1 MAAIKEAHK
10 MDYIM
15 ETVGLRKAYKD
26 NIVVDDVNMH
36 ISKGAIYGFVGPNGA
51 GKSTVMKM
59 ILSLIQPDAGEV
71 QLLGEKVTSHSYEIF
86 KKVGSII
93 ENPYFYDKMTARQ
106 NLELHCE
113 YMGFPNKE
121 RIDEVLHLVDLQNV
135 EKKQVCHYSLGMKQ
149 RLAIA
154 RAILAKPEFLIL
166 DEPINALDPE
176 GIREMRTL
184 FQRLNQEDGTTI
196 FISSHILS
204 EVDLLADTIGI
215 IQHGK
220 LLTELPIEE
229 IHKHQTD
236 YISLQ
241 VDDVTRVAA
250 LLENMRI
257 TNFSVLDKEFIHIY
271 DSDISGK
278 ALSKAIIENGIGL
291 ESMGRKQDTLEDFF
305 SSLQRRKNEMT
316 HLIKLELKKF
326 GIAQN
331 IIFMFAAILFSILF
345 ITISLWDSMTDPKQV
360 KDTFESTYL
369 VISLLMSF
377 IFLVYSSVLTAKL
390 VIGEYNHRTI
400 TIMFSYPLNRIKLIA
415 SKLTIIMVYT
425 AISMTIGYICCSS
438 YIIFADKSFNMLEG
452 TFQPSMLRTWIP
464 MAITTVIICMVLSLW
479 SFIIGMI
486 RKSVPATIVTS
497 LIVIVL
503 RQVIITKNTT
513 NQESIMQV
521 ILVAI
526 VTVIATL
533 LIFKRKVPEL
543 Y

>member
-369 VISLLMSF
+369 VIGLLMSF

-400 TIMFSYPLNRIKLIA
+400 TIMFSYPLNRIKFIA

-438 YIIFADKSFNMLEG
+438 YIIFADKSFNMLDG